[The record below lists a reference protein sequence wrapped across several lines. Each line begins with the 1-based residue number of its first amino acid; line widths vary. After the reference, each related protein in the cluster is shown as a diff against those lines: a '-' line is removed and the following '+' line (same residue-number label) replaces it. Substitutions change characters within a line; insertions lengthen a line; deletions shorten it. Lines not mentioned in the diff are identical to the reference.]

1 MRSSSWRP
9 AGKKENE
16 GASIAAIRNLDQPAG
31 TRPAAAARTRP
42 WVSRRQAWLGLLFVS
57 PWIMGFVIF
66 KLLPILAS
74 LALSFTNFDAMEREN
89 IQFVGLD
96 NYARI
101 LSDDAAIWSLFAT
114 LSFALRVIP
123 AQLGVALLFAAFLSS
138 PRIRAKRLL
147 RSLIFLPSIIPGTA
161 VFVVAFGFID
171 PGTGWLNALILE
183 PLGMLPFEGPNSEA
197 GFLFILTLIALWTIG
212 PTFLIMLAAMRGIP
226 HELYEAARVD
236 GAGPI
241 NRFANVTLPM
251 VSPAIF
257 FSLIISLISIFGG
270 AALMDQGTTFSG
282 GISAYDNYISEII
295 FREFEIGYAA
305 ALAWGFFLLMIL
317 VIVGLFRSARHWVFY
332 PEGEH

>member
-1 MRSSSWRP
+1 MATLEQAIATERAP
-9 AGKKENE
+9 AH
-16 GASIAAIRNLDQPAG
+16 
-31 TRPAAAARTRP
+31 AARRGLP
-42 WVSRRQAWLGLLFVS
+42 LSKRQAWLGLLFVS
-57 PWIMGFVIF
+57 PWLLGFVVF

-74 LALSFTNFDAMEREN
+74 LAFSFTDFRALEPEN
-89 IQFVGLD
+89 TQFVGLQ

-101 LSDDAAIWSLFAT
+101 LSDDEAAFSFFFT

-123 AQLGVALLFAAFLSS
+123 AQIGAALLFAAFLSS

-171 PGTGWLNALILE
+171 PGTGWLNRLILE
-183 PLGMLPFEGPNSEA
+183 PLGMLPFEGPNSES
-197 GFLFILTLIALWTIG
+197 GYFFILTLIALWTIG

-241 NRFANVTLPM
+241 NRFVNVTLPM

-257 FSLIISLISIFGG
+257 FSLIISLVSIFGG
-270 AALMDQGTTFSG
+270 ATLLDQGTTFSG
-282 GISAYDNYISEII
+282 GISAYDNYISTVI
-295 FREFEIGYAA
+295 FSRFEIGYAA
-305 ALAWGFFLLMIL
+305 ALAWAFFLMMIV
-317 VIVGLFRSARHWVFY
+317 VIVALFRTSRYWVY
-332 PEGEH
+332 YAEGEH

>member
-1 MRSSSWRP
+1 MATLEQVVAQER
-9 AGKKENE
+9 A
-16 GASIAAIRNLDQPAG
+16 
-31 TRPAAAARTRP
+31 PAAAARRSSP
-42 WVSRRQAWLGLLFVS
+42 MARRQMWLGLLFVS
-57 PWIMGFVIF
+57 PWLIGFVVF

-74 LALSFTNFDAMEREN
+74 LAFSFTNFHAMERES

-101 LSDDAAIWSLFAT
+101 LTDNDAGFSFFAT

-123 AQLGVALLFAAFLSS
+123 AQLGVALLFAAFISS

-171 PGTGWLNALILE
+171 PSTGWLNRLILE
-183 PLGMLPFEGPNSEA
+183 PLGMAPFVGPNSEA
-197 GFLFILTLIALWTIG
+197 GFYFILTLIALWTIG
-212 PTFLIMLAAMRGIP
+212 PTFLIMLAAMRGVP
-226 HELYEAARVD
+226 HELYESARVD

-241 NRFANVTLPM
+241 NRFVNVTLPM

-257 FSLIISLISIFGG
+257 FSLIISLVSIFGG
-270 AALMDQGTTFSG
+270 AALLDQGTTFSG
-282 GISAYDNYISEII
+282 GISAYDNYISDVI

-305 ALAWGFFLLMIL
+305 ALAWSFFIMMII
-317 VIVGLFRSARHWVFY
+317 VIVVLFRTARYWVYY
-332 PEGEH
+332 PEGEQ